1 MKPGRVSMLLSLLL
15 LLAPVSMMGYPP
27 PEALEPSQRM
37 PYIDPTTAPEGCSVP
52 NGYSAA
58 CGYYASTAGG
68 DCSCRE
74 GGPDTTL
81 CMKSN
86 AGTGC
91 GIFESPNDEC
101 CSDSG
106 GF

>member
-1 MKPGRVSMLLSLLL
+1 MKISSTAVLISLLL
-15 LLAPVSMMGYPP
+15 LLAPISMLGSGT
-27 PEALEPSQRM
+27 PEQKM
-37 PYIDPTTAPEGCSVP
+37 PVIDPATAPPGCRIP

-68 DCSCRE
+68 ECACRE
-74 GGPDTTL
+74 GDVETTL

-91 GIFESPNDEC
+91 GLYESPNDEC
-101 CSDSG
+101 CESSSG
-106 GF
+106 F